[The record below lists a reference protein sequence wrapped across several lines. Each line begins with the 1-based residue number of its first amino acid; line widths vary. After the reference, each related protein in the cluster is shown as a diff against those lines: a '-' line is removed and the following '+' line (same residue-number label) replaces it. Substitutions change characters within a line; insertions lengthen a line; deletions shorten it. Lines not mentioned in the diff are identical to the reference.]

1 MKGTKPTKHW
11 MLSLLALFL
20 AGAPLAARAAQPT
33 SAEEADQR
41 AKHYQGLVKSYDF
54 QGGALYK
61 TGVVQ
66 RAQMD
71 ANNCSA
77 VAEAMRSG
85 YVAVVATPSDEAQQ
99 SDDGARIAVLVPN
112 ETAAP
117 ATPRCP
123 AP

>member
-11 MLSLLALFL
+11 LLSLLALFL

-33 SAEEADQR
+33 SAAEADQR
-41 AKHYQGLVKSYDF
+41 TQHYQGLVKGYQF

-61 TGVVQ
+61 TGVIQ

-71 ANNCSA
+71 ANNCAA
-77 VAEAMRSG
+77 VADAMRSG
-85 YVAVVATPSDEAQQ
+85 YVAVVATPSEETPQ

-117 ATPRCP
+117 ATPKCP